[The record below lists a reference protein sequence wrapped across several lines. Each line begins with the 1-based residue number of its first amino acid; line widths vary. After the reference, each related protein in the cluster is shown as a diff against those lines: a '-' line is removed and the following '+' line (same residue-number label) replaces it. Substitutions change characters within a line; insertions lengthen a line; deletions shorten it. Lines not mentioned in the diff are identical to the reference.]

1 MQLSETRV
9 EIESTV
15 AGIFP
20 STMKSTHYLRE
31 GVKIKLHR
39 AMRMMDHLKRIQIPT
54 SQISQTPGLSSREH
68 LLLKVRNT
76 I

>member
-15 AGIFP
+15 AGVFP
-20 STMKSTHYLRE
+20 STIKSIHYLRE

-39 AMRMMDHLKRIQIPT
+39 AMRMMDHLKRIQI
-54 SQISQTPGLSSREH
+54 SQTPGLSSREH